1 MTIKR
6 CLTAASLAL
15 VLGAFQA
22 GSAFADDM
30 KSGSMMPAIDCS
42 TANDHMMKMVSS
54 PNSDAGMM
62 KADASVDKNFMMS
75 MHMMMESQMMLA
87 KIELKCGK
95 NEKAKA
101 EAQKLLDSM
110 QTYSM
115 QAMDVQRQIP

>member
-6 CLTAASLAL
+6 CFATAGLAL
-15 VLGAFQA
+15 ALGALQL
-22 GSAFADDM
+22 GSASADDM
-30 KSGSMMPAIDCS
+30 KSSTMMPAIDCS

-95 NEKAKA
+95 NDKAKA

-110 QTYSM
+110 QSYSV
-115 QAMDVQRQIP
+115 QAMEIQREIP